1 MDQVKVF
8 GRQPL
13 KNLKWHGSSQIFVPQ
28 TWSILEYLEPFYT
41 TDLLLYPLKTTK
53 NHRNQFHEMSQSQ
66 TLKPSKPFRNHKKT
80 IPGNQSYYSFTNNTT
95 LFPRHLFF
103 PLNLSFIPLKF
114 SPYLK
119 DLKKIIQRINEF
131 YQISNLYLQVFSTLG
146 LKSYEGGW
154 YHQ

>member
-1 MDQVKVF
+1 M
-8 GRQPL
+8 
-13 KNLKWHGSSQIFVPQ
+13 NIS
-28 TWSILEYLEPFYT
+28 
-41 TDLLLYPLKTTK
+41 
-53 NHRNQFHEMSQSQ
+53 
-66 TLKPSKPFRNHKKT
+66 
-80 IPGNQSYYSFTNNTT
+80 
-95 LFPRHLFF
+95 FF

-119 DLKKIIQRINEF
+119 DLKIIQRINEF